1 MLYSVGRYTNND
13 RWSFLAIGCAVLL
26 SGTGELIKAEPWP
39 VVGGALL
46 MPFFIWYTGRRTRTR
61 GDYMRLLQDHARH
74 LEREQAYEARRA
86 VTDERTRIA
95 RELHDVVAHRVS
107 MMTVQAGAAKTVA
120 AQKPEVALK
129 AMEAVEVAGREAL
142 DELRHILGVLRPDPD
157 GDDLGPQPGLA
168 DVPLLIEQVQKAGLN
183 IELKMVPPAPLPARV
198 DLSAFRIIQEALT
211 NVLKHAGPEAPTD
224 VTLFAKNG
232 WITIQVTNL
241 GDNEGP
247 FPQSGFGIAGMRE
260 RAELLGGSLKA
271 GAMIIRVAVVDDQAL
286 VRGGFALVL
295 GHQDDIEVVAEAG
308 NGLEAVE
315 AARNHRPDV
324 ILMDIR
330 MPQMDGLEA
339 TSKIIEEADW
349 PVRVLILTT
358 FDPDEFVYKALR
370 AGASGF
376 VLKDIPPEELV
387 IAVRSVAAG
396 GALLAPSITRRF
408 IGKFAERLAVD
419 TNVSARL
426 ERLTGREREVL
437 AAIAR
442 GFNNVEIAE
451 ELFIGA
457 ATVKS
462 HVSSI
467 LSKLG
472 LRDRAQA
479 VIFAYESGLATAGD
493 HDIGF

>member
-1 MLYSVGRYTNND
+1 
-13 RWSFLAIGCAVLL
+13 
-26 SGTGELIKAEPWP
+26 
-39 VVGGALL
+39 
-46 MPFFIWYTGRRTRTR
+46 
-61 GDYMRLLQDHARH
+61 
-74 LEREQAYEARRA
+74 
-86 VTDERTRIA
+86 
-95 RELHDVVAHRVS
+95 
-107 MMTVQAGAAKTVA
+107 MT
-120 AQKPEVALK
+120 
-129 AMEAVEVAGREAL
+129 
-142 DELRHILGVLRPDPD
+142 
-157 GDDLGPQPGLA
+157 
-168 DVPLLIEQVQKAGLN
+168 
-183 IELKMVPPAPLPARV
+183 
-198 DLSAFRIIQEALT
+198 
-211 NVLKHAGPEAPTD
+211 
-224 VTLFAKNG
+224 
-232 WITIQVTNL
+232 
-241 GDNEGP
+241 
-247 FPQSGFGIAGMRE
+247 
-260 RAELLGGSLKA
+260 
-271 GAMIIRVAVVDDQAL
+271 IRVAVVDDQAL

-308 NGLEAVE
+308 NGLEAIE

-330 MPQMDGLEA
+330 MPNMDGLEA
-339 TSKIIEEADW
+339 TSKIIDEADW

-419 TNVSARL
+419 TNVAARL
-426 ERLTGREREVL
+426 DRLTDRERQVL

-442 GFNNVEIAE
+442 GLNNVEISE
-451 ELFIGA
+451 DLFIGGS
-457 ATVKS
+457 TVKT

-479 VIFAYESGLATAGD
+479 VIFAYESGIATAGN